1 MYFGNNKGL
10 LEFDGTIWDI
20 NKLPENK
27 LVRSL
32 MVDKND
38 RIYVGSFEEF
48 GYFEKDIYGCL
59 KYTSLSDQLQE
70 YKMQND
76 EIWNIL
82 DFNGT
87 IIFQSFTSYFTY
99 DKKKRARLPMS
110 LHLSCFLTCT
120 TTKFTPTQ
128 ASRI

>member
-20 NKLPENK
+20 NNLPENK

-38 RIYVGSFEEF
+38 RIYIGSFEEF

-59 KYTSLSDQLQE
+59 KYTSLSKLLQE

-99 DKKKRARLPMS
+99 DKK
-110 LHLSCFLTCT
+110 T
-120 TTKFTPTQ
+120 
-128 ASRI
+128 

>member
-48 GYFEKDIYGCL
+48 GYFEK
-59 KYTSLSDQLQE
+59 
-70 YKMQND
+70 
-76 EIWNIL
+76 IL
-82 DFNGT
+82 T
-87 IIFQSFTSYFTY
+87 V
-99 DKKKRARLPMS
+99 A
-110 LHLSCFLTCT
+110 
-120 TTKFTPTQ
+120 
-128 ASRI
+128 